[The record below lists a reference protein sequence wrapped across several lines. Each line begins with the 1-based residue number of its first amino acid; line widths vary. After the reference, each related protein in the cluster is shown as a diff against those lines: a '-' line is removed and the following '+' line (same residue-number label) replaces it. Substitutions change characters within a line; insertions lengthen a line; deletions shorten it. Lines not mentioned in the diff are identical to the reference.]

1 VEPRLDAHPAAARA
15 YARFWAYGQPL
26 GFAIAAFGA
35 ASPTPIPLAALGI
48 PAPGC
53 SMHLQPNLVLSTQV
67 AMFVPATNQLLAP
80 FGGVAESRV
89 HLPNEPWIFGLTLTT
104 QWLEI
109 TQPATSNAIR
119 WTVANTMPSLDM
131 ALVEGSPLDLG
142 GEVSVHLAP
151 QRTAPQRTAAHR
163 RASHRRASHRRASHR
178 RASHRRAPHRRAPH
192 HSASHRR
199 ASHRRASH
207 RRAPH
212 RRASPRTAS
221 HRRAPHRRAPHRRA
235 SHRRA
240 PPRIASPRT
249 APPVWRIE

>member
-178 RASHRRAPHRRAPH
+178 RAP
-192 HSASHRR
+192 
-199 ASHRRASH
+199 H

-212 RRASPRTAS
+212 RRAS
-221 HRRAPHRRAPHRRA
+221 HRRA